1 MGTYSPGAPGRYVPD
16 LAVTLATPPGT
27 TTAGRALMRG
37 VPPLSMR
44 FFLPIA
50 LLAAVALA
58 GCREGEGAGAANAFR
73 LIEVHDVQELT
84 DGLDSLT
91 ARAVVVNVWATWCGP
106 CIAEFPEF
114 IRYDGAME
122 DQLVEVRFLS
132 VDDPTVRP
140 RVIEFLR
147 QRGWEEPSYL
157 AMNQDVV
164 QGLTFAAQTV
174 WDGSIPMTFVLVGGK
189 VQDMWI
195 GNTTYELLASR
206 VDRVLAAPPPAQA
219 ATL

>member
-1 MGTYSPGAPGRYVPD
+1 
-16 LAVTLATPPGT
+16 
-27 TTAGRALMRG
+27 MRL
-37 VPPLSMR
+37 V
-44 FFLPIA
+44 LPIT
-50 LLAAVALA
+50 LLSVLMLS
-58 GCREGEGAGAANAFR
+58 GCRAGGGTATTNSFR
-73 LIEVHDVQELT
+73 LIEVEDVEQLT

-132 VDDPTVRP
+132 VDDPSIRP
-140 RVIEFLR
+140 RVIDFL
-147 QRGWEEPSYL
+147 QKRGWEEPSYL

-164 QGLTFAAQTV
+164 QGLAFAAQTV
-174 WDGSIPMTFVLVGGK
+174 WDGSIPMTFILVDGK
-189 VQDMWI
+189 VKDMWV
-195 GNTTYELLASR
+195 GNTTYQLLASR
-206 VDRVLAAPPPAQA
+206 VDRVLAAPPPVQA